1 MSGTTTWRR
10 LVAGAIALAGTVALT
25 GCGADFSD
33 LPLPG
38 KGVSGD
44 TMEISATFDEA
55 LNLADGAT
63 VKVNGISVGKVQSVE
78 TEDFKA
84 EVELLIQK
92 EAKLRKGATARLR
105 YTTPLG
111 ELFVDVVNPARGE
124 LMRDGDHMGTD
135 VTDTAPTVED
145 ALASASLLINGGGL
159 AQLGIVTDELNTTLG
174 GRETT
179 LRNTFRQ
186 VNTFLRQA
194 NASTAQIDRALR
206 ELGAVS
212 ELLGN
217 REETINRAVSDF
229 RPAIK
234 VLRENREALT
244 ALIEAINDVT
254 ATANEIS
261 RKSADDLL
269 TIIREVEPILAQLD
283 ALKPRFASGLRA
295 IVALGKAID
304 EDIPG
309 DYLNLHILLHTKE
322 IRVGGEGS
330 GNPPITLPI
339 PDLPLPDLPLPN
351 LPLPNLPLP
360 LPDLDLPL
368 LGRTA
373 DRDGDGSR
381 TDEREPTLSQLLG
394 GAR

>member
-1 MSGTTTWRR
+1 MRRR
-10 LVAGAIALAGTVALT
+10 LVAGAVALASAVALT
-25 GCGADFSD
+25 GCGADFGD

-38 KGVSGD
+38 KGVSGE

-84 EVELLIQK
+84 EVELLIQTA
-92 EAKLRKGATARLR
+92 AKLRQGATARLR
-105 YTTPLG
+105 YNTPLG
-111 ELFVDVVNPARGE
+111 ELFVDVANPERGE

-174 GRETT
+174 GREQT
-179 LRNTFRQ
+179 LRQTFRQ
-186 VNTFLRQA
+186 VNTFLREA
-194 NASTAQIDRALR
+194 NDSTAQIDRALR

-212 ELLGN
+212 ELLGD

-229 RPAIK
+229 RPAIE
-234 VLRENREALT
+234 VLRENRAALT
-244 ALIEAINDVT
+244 ELITAINDVT
-254 ATANEIS
+254 GTANEIS
-261 RKSADDLL
+261 RKSADNLL
-269 TIIREVEPILAQLD
+269 LILREVEPILAQLD
-283 ALKPRFASGLRA
+283 ALKPRFASGLNS

-304 EDIPG
+304 DDVPG
-309 DYLNLHILLHTKE
+309 DYLNLHLLLNTKN
-322 IRVGGEGS
+322 IRIGGEGS
-330 GNPPITLPI
+330 GTPGIDLPI
-339 PDLPLPDLPLPN
+339 PELPLPELPLPTLPSLPLPDLG
-351 LPLPNLPLP
+351 
-360 LPDLDLPL
+360 LPL
-368 LGRTA
+368 LGKTTA
-373 DRDGDGSR
+373 KQDDATSDDGGKL
-381 TDEREPTLSQLLG
+381 TLSQLLG